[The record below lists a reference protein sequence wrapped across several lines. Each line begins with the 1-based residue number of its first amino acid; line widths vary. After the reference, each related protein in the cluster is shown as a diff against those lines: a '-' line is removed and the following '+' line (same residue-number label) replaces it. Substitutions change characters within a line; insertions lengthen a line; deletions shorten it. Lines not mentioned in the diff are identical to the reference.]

1 MKASISQS
9 PAFHVAVAAVLAFV
23 AVAGPAVASNA
34 SDGFSASDL
43 HALNAIVGAGVAAAI
58 RAALLFVPASSA

>member
-1 MKASISQS
+1 MKVSISQS
-9 PAFHVAVAAVLAFV
+9 AAVHVAIAALVAFV

-43 HALNAIVGAGVAAAI
+43 HALNAIVGAGVAAAL
-58 RAALLFVPASSA
+58 RAALLFLPAQA